1 MKSLHI
7 KINNISDVATFVRNA
22 SDVYGDVL
30 IKKGK
35 FVIDGKSLMG
45 MFSLD
50 LSTGV
55 TVEYPEDAT
64 NFEDYINTFKA
75 D

>member
-7 KINNISDVATFVRNA
+7 KINNISDVATFVQNA